1 LFRKYYIVG
10 MSDDRRPEPNWRL
23 LAIVLCVA
31 VVVAALGLLFA
42 WW

>member
-1 LFRKYYIVG
+1 

-23 LAIVLCVA
+23 LALILCVA
-31 VVVAALGLLFA
+31 IVMGALGLSLR